1 MNRPDNILFD
11 KRKLK
16 KLFKEGYKY
25 ITFDVKVT
33 AWTDKPYFVPSDNIK
48 NSKEENIKNGLWIN
62 TKGSLITLS
71 SIKVNEPSV
80 HIYSIERALQIV
92 PNSSQKE

>member
-1 MNRPDNILFD
+1 MIQPDNILFD

-25 ITFDVKVT
+25 ITFDTYVCIWKDLPVF
-33 AWTDKPYFVPSDNIK
+33 ALDNIK
-48 NSKEENIKNGLWIN
+48 DNYTTRLWIS
-62 TKGSLITLS
+62 TISTRSELS
-71 SIKVNEPSV
+71 PIKVNEPNV

-92 PNSSQKE
+92 HNSSQKEELIKL

>member
-1 MNRPDNILFD
+1 MNQQPDNILFD

-25 ITFDVKVT
+25 ITFDTYVCIWKDLPVF
-33 AWTDKPYFVPSDNIK
+33 ALNNIK
-48 NSKEENIKNGLWIN
+48 DNKSEGLWISK
-62 TKGSLITLS
+62 TSTRVDLS
-71 SIKVNEPSV
+71 TIKVNNPNV
-80 HIYSIERALQIV
+80 HIYSIEKALQIV